1 VAQFLAIQQDPMFPR
16 DELEATLELAITRRY
31 GDTLPPDMQG
41 APLDELIE
49 TIGRQEREA
58 DPTQPHRVL
67 ANLPLPIYITTD
79 PSNLLKHALI
89 DAGKDPQV
97 ELCRWNSYLE
107 DLPSIYDDDPNY
119 RPTEQ
124 RPLIYHLFGNLEE
137 PDSLVLTE
145 DNYFDYLIGV
155 TSNKDLIPAVVRRA
169 LVDTALLFLGFQME
183 DWNFR
188 VLFRSIM
195 SREGRSRRRDYAHV
209 AAQVTPEEG
218 RILEPE
224 RARRY
229 LEQYF
234 QDTNISMYWGS
245 VEDFTKELTK
255 QMERG

>member
-1 VAQFLAIQQDPMFPR
+1 MPAKS
-16 DELEATLELAITRRY
+16 RRWNC
-31 GDTLPPDMQG
+31 G
-41 APLDELIE
+41 
-49 TIGRQEREA
+49 
-58 DPTQPHRVL
+58 
-67 ANLPLPIYITTD
+67 
-79 PSNLLKHALI
+79 
-89 DAGKDPQV
+89 
-97 ELCRWNSYLE
+97 RWNSYLE
-107 DLPSIYDDDPNY
+107 DLPSIYDDEPNY
-119 RPTEQ
+119 RPTAQ

-145 DNYFDYLIGV
+145 DDYFDYLIGV

-234 QDTNISMYWGS
+234 QDTNINMYWGS
-245 VEDFTKELTK
+245 VEDFAKELAK
-255 QMERG
+255 QLERD